1 MAEPPFSST
10 TSPRHLLPLPRY
22 ILHPHHLS
30 ASPCYPQ
37 IYPKTA
43 PLFPLPLLPPATPSP
58 ANPRP
63 PLGYTVPGDEHDVEV
78 IEEYKE
84 GPLHRPVHAVA
95 KEKRQSHQID
105 AKAEP
110 KP

>member
-10 TSPRHLLPLPRY
+10 TSPRHLPTPLCFIPSPTTSLPRQ
-22 ILHPHHLS
+22 IQPQRP
-30 ASPCYPQ
+30 ASPPSS
-37 IYPKTA
+37 
-43 PLFPLPLLPPATPSP
+43 PPHPSTPSP

-63 PLGYTVPGDEHDVEV
+63 PLGYTVPGDEHDLEV

-84 GPLHRPVHAVA
+84 GPLHRPVHGNEEEAN
-95 KEKRQSHQID
+95 QNHQID
-105 AKAEP
+105 AKADA